1 MKLKLNGIQFN
12 ILLDESIHQ
21 RDKIPV
27 LFLHGFTGCAY
38 DWNFVLSKLPPNYFP
53 FAIDLIG
60 HGETD
65 SPEDENEYTCTSIVR
80 HINTILDHFGFKK
93 IVIAGY
99 SMGGRAALSYSLK
112 NPQRI
117 IAGILESATA
127 GIEDIEAKKDRVEHD
142 FLLADKIRSEGV
154 DSFLEFW
161 FSSPLFSSLQTI
173 NDFNELKNNRAQ
185 NNSVTGLANSLSAFS
200 TGLMNSYWNDL
211 HELDFPV
218 LLISGESDDKFTS
231 INKRM
236 LKKFKQA
243 EHKII
248 PQSGHNTHLEKPEL
262 FTNLVLEFL
271 NKIEGSNE
279 LQMD

>member
-12 ILLDESIHQ
+12 ILFDESLFQ

-38 DWNFVLSKLPPNYFP
+38 DWNFVLSILPKNYFP

-80 HINTILDHFGFKK
+80 HISSILDHFGFEK

-117 IAGILESATA
+117 IAGIFESATA

-142 FLLADKIRSEGV
+142 FLLADKIRREGV
-154 DSFLEFW
+154 ESFLDFW
-161 FSSPLFSSLQTI
+161 FNLPMFSALRDLP
-173 NDFNELKNNRAQ
+173 DFEDLKNGRT
-185 NNSVTGLANSLSAFS
+185 NNSIIGLANSLSSFS
-200 TGLMNSYWNDL
+200 TGLMNSYWSDL
-211 HELDFPV
+211 HKLDFPV

-231 INKRM
+231 INERM
-236 LKKFKQA
+236 HKKFKQA

-248 PQSGHNTHLEKPEL
+248 PQAGHNTHLEKPEL